1 MTTGRA
7 RVVVTGLAVMG
18 LAAADAAPPKAP
30 VVPPVVKVVPA
41 APPPV
46 MVTSP
51 APPAPPAPPPVN
63 FGPAPKAAPWPSQFP
78 AGSKEAKDQA
88 KDLHKQRQQA
98 VAACSNREAIKA
110 WMVKTMVSACD
121 KALALPDDP
130 EAGWVARGELLHYRA
145 VALINGGDY
154 TNALGALDE
163 ADALAKTG
171 GDPLFDLSTGLG
183 NKLLRAF
190 VLGRLGKVTEA
201 SGLLAEVRKARP
213 WASSLVGA
221 ADTIELSF
229 YPADVTVPVKL
240 MTGRFR
246 IDPDVARFLIY
257 FHVMNGDLKSAA
269 AMGERVSLVDPQ
281 MRGGW
286 SLGGSRSAE
295 ESVRGRVR
303 MDCTKAYVAA
313 ALGNKAAA
321 QAQFA
326 AVGQYLDNYLGT
338 DPRLPGSTVKPSKGK
353 IREYEERLVIVTK
366 QRELLGEWQDVAA
379 KRENLPERTSEALMA
394 RFKTY
399 KNTVD
404 VLPALVEQIRHMA
417 TLVPAAEGAKLRAE
431 ADGLV
436 RVLTG
441 RMSRLAP
448 ESLGAFM
455 PKPERLEQVPKLASS
470 ASKWLFSDGSGYSQA
485 KELNSDVRTV
495 RYETLVGSKAMVEE
509 MLLLAAANYARQEGK
524 DGFVILSNRTLG
536 RVTNY
541 SGYGGN
547 YTVDSGVESQARI
560 MLVNVGALPADF
572 ASSADRVITV
582 AEIEHDIKPRYDGY
596 MARKAAI
603 AEAKKKKG

>member
-1 MTTGRA
+1 MHPRHRRAGAGQPHFAGLVITGEGTGQIGRA
-7 RVVVTGLAVMG
+7 AVTPFLQDAKVPAKNLLGAEGDGWNQVMSELAFERSGPERFLSSIELMYQLIAMLQG
-18 LAAADAAPPKAP
+18 KDSDAAQI
-30 VVPPVVKVVPA
+30 
-41 APPPV
+41 
-46 MVTSP
+46 T
-51 APPAPPAPPPVN
+51 
-63 FGPAPKAAPWPSQFP
+63 
-78 AGSKEAKDQA
+78 
-88 KDLHKQRQQA
+88 
-98 VAACSNREAIKA
+98 
-110 WMVKTMVSACD
+110 
-121 KALALPDDP
+121 
-130 EAGWVARGELLHYRA
+130 
-145 VALINGGDY
+145 
-154 TNALGALDE
+154 
-163 ADALAKTG
+163 
-171 GDPLFDLSTGLG
+171 
-183 NKLLRAF
+183 
-190 VLGRLGKVTEA
+190 LGRLTAQLAVLRRLSRSVAAMLQDKQDA
-201 SGLLAEVRKARP
+201 GLQAAIVKD
-213 WASSLVGA
+213 VGA
-221 ADTIELSF
+221 VWEQVL
-229 YPADVTVPVKL
+229 
-240 MTGRFR
+240 
-246 IDPDVARFLIY
+246 PDVARFLIY

-286 SLGGSRSAE
+286 SLGGARSAE
-295 ESVRGRVR
+295 ESVRDRVR

-321 QAQFA
+321 QAQLA
-326 AVGQYLDNYLGT
+326 GVGQYLDNYLGT
-338 DPRLPGSTVKPSKGK
+338 DPRLSGEKNKPSKGK
-353 IREYEERLVIVTK
+353 IREYEERLAIVTK

-394 RFKTY
+394 RFRTY
-399 KNTVD
+399 KHTVD

-448 ESLGAFM
+448 ESLGSFM

-485 KELNSDVRTV
+485 KEFNSDVRTV

-582 AEIEHDIKPRYDGY
+582 AEIERDIKPRYDGY

-603 AEAKKKKG
+603 AEAKKKKKG

>member
-1 MTTGRA
+1 MHPRHRRAGAGQPHFAGLVITGEGTGQIGRA
-7 RVVVTGLAVMG
+7 AVTPFL
-18 LAAADAAPPKAP
+18 
-30 VVPPVVKVVPA
+30 
-41 APPPV
+41 
-46 MVTSP
+46 
-51 APPAPPAPPPVN
+51 
-63 FGPAPKAAPWPSQFP
+63 
-78 AGSKEAKDQA
+78 
-88 KDLHKQRQQA
+88 
-98 VAACSNREAIKA
+98 
-110 WMVKTMVSACD
+110 
-121 KALALPDDP
+121 
-130 EAGWVARGELLHYRA
+130 
-145 VALINGGDY
+145 
-154 TNALGALDE
+154 
-163 ADALAKTG
+163 
-171 GDPLFDLSTGLG
+171 
-183 NKLLRAF
+183 
-190 VLGRLGKVTEA
+190 
-201 SGLLAEVRKARP
+201 
-213 WASSLVGA
+213 
-221 ADTIELSF
+221 
-229 YPADVTVPVKL
+229 
-240 MTGRFR
+240 
-246 IDPDVARFLIY
+246 PDVARFLIY

-286 SLGGSRSAE
+286 SLGGARSAE
-295 ESVRGRVR
+295 ESVRDRVR

-326 AVGQYLDNYLGT
+326 GVGQYLDNYLGT
-338 DPRLPGSTVKPSKGK
+338 DPRLGGEKNKPSKGK
-353 IREYEERLVIVTK
+353 IREYEERLAIVTK

-394 RFKTY
+394 RFRTY
-399 KNTVD
+399 KHTVD

-448 ESLGAFM
+448 ESLGSFM

-485 KELNSDVRTV
+485 KEFNSDVRTV

-536 RVTNY
+536 WVTNY

-560 MLVNVGALPADF
+560 MLVNVGALPSEF

-582 AEIEHDIKPRYDGY
+582 AEVERDIKPRYDGY